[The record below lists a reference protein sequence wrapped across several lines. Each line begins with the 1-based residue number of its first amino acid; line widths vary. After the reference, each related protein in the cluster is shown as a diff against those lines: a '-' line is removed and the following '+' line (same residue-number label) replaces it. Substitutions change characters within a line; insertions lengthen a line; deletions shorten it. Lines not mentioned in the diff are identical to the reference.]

1 MVQTQNK
8 LLDDLAKLA
17 TGAAGALHGVKGEVE
32 GAVRQRVER
41 LLAGMDLV
49 TREEFEMVKAM
60 AAEARREN
68 AALAARLAALEA
80 QLAGAADDQ

>member
-17 TGAAGALHGVKGEVE
+17 TGAAGVLHGAKEEVE
-32 GAVRQRVER
+32 GAVRQRIEG

-49 TREEFEMVKAM
+49 TREEFEAVKAM

-68 AALAARLAALEA
+68 TALAARLAILEA
-80 QLAGAADDQ
+80 RETGPADEQ